1 MEEAQTYNLPRVIGE
16 QYILSSIVQETAT
29 TVTYAATQKDMRREV
44 LVEGLRPA
52 AAQDDRKRQFFI
64 ESARAKAHVKNSH
77 IAVPLELLR
86 DEGTWFLANER
97 IKGEPL
103 DMMISNGRILSA
115 SVICGL
121 LKQLCRVCFYM
132 DVERLATLPFTLEH
146 TYKMELGFSFD
157 NMVVAGPRTHGASR
171 HYMKGA
177 AVLITPLLDTSSTLA
192 VPVGRVLDRLR
203 SGSDWEPLSPILIDE
218 ELTRLQVEIMHI
230 KAKEAQ
236 GD

>member
-1 MEEAQTYNLPRVIGE
+1 M
-16 QYILSSIVQETAT
+16 
-29 TVTYAATQKDMRREV
+29 
-44 LVEGLRPA
+44 
-52 AAQDDRKRQFFI
+52 
-64 ESARAKAHVKNSH
+64 KNSH

-157 NMVVAGPRTHGASR
+157 NMAVAGPRMHGASR